1 MAEHRVV
8 TVVDVGSTKILTLVG
23 EAAAND
29 VGFTIIGVG
38 SAPSRGIRRGQV
50 ISVADATSAIRES
63 LAGAQAS
70 SGVKPTQVVMSI
82 NGAHIASQNTTG
94 AAAISRGDQG
104 VTEEDVARCV
114 DAAQAIPVPNN
125 RRILHVIPRHF
136 RVDEQ
141 EGVRNPLGMLGFR
154 LEVQAHVVT
163 CAVTAE
169 QNLLKCA
176 HSAGVDVSEFVLA
189 PLGAAEAVLTQT
201 EKDMGVVLVDIGGG
215 VTSMTIFT
223 EGAAWYTKAI
233 EVGGAHFTN
242 DLAQVLRLPF
252 EAAEQFK
259 LDYGHANPADVSQDQ
274 ICEIAGFGDEPRVR
288 LLRREAAEILQARA
302 EELFD
307 LVEQEIRRSDHPGL
321 LTAGLVLTGGG
332 ALLSG
337 LRECARR
344 VTGRPVR
351 TARPKRL
358 FGMADGLLSPSAST
372 AVGLLHWSLQ
382 GSTARPAQRRRLLS
396 RFDLSRWLRGLLP
409 E

>member
-1 MAEHRVV
+1 MAEQKVV
-8 TVVDVGSTKILTLVG
+8 TVVDVGSTKVLTLVG
-23 EAAAND
+23 EAAANEI
-29 VGFTIIGVG
+29 GFTVIGIG

-50 ISVADATSAIRES
+50 ISVGDATGAIRES

-104 VTEEDVARCV
+104 VTEDDITRCL
-114 DAAQAIPVPNN
+114 DAAQAIPIPNN
-125 RRILHVIPRHF
+125 RSILHVIPRHF

-141 EGVRNPLGMLGFR
+141 DDVRNPVGMLGFR
-154 LEVQAHVVT
+154 LEVQAHIVT
-163 CAVTAE
+163 CAMTAE

-176 HSAGVDVSEFVLA
+176 HGAGVEVSEFVLA

-201 EKDMGVVLVDIGGG
+201 ERDMGVVLVDIGGG
-215 VTSMTIFT
+215 VTSMTIFA
-223 EGAAWYTKAI
+223 GGSAWYTKVL

-242 DLAQVLRLPF
+242 DLAQVLRLPI
-252 EAAEQFK
+252 EVAEQFK
-259 LDYGHANPADVSQDQ
+259 LDYGHANPEDVSQDQ
-274 ICEIAGFGDEPRVR
+274 ICEIAGFGDEPRIR
-288 LLRREAAEILQARA
+288 LFRREAAEILQARA
-302 EELFD
+302 EELFA
-307 LVEQEIRRSDHPGL
+307 LIEQEIKRSGYDGL

-358 FGMADGLLSPSAST
+358 FGMADGLHSPIAST

-382 GSTARPAQRRRLLS
+382 GMTARPARRRRILE
-396 RFDLSRWLRGLLP
+396 RFSLSRWLRTLLP